1 MEDLKFTLWNAKF
14 DTSKISDVKLINKP
28 LSTESGHID
37 ILSQNALETQF
48 NITSFSVGTSA
59 NDGGTNYVDGETVTI
74 SGATGTGATG
84 TATVTDG
91 AIDSIT
97 IVSHGS
103 GYVNGES
110 VTINGGTGS
119 DATGT
124 ITTSSNVIKVHHENH
139 GMYAED
145 SNVEI
150 SGATDIGGINAGLI
164 NKTHTSISNIEIDS
178 YCITAA
184 TNATKSVIGGG
195 SAIKVTRNVPYDRI
209 HPIINVMDFPT
220 TEISAKIRGTT
231 STSLGLLNN
240 NEAYIKENATDF
252 SEIIIN
258 EDVTFDSPMIIASE
272 KNEEL
277 ELANVNSF
285 DLDIALSSSNENVS
299 PVIDLS
305 RTSVITI
312 ANRIDNINT
321 SEDVSDRTTYVP
333 STDPIGDNNPA
344 IYMTKKIALEVP
356 ATALRTLLAA
366 SVLDSSRFEVYYKTL
381 RSDVTT
387 EFDDISWVPYNDTG
401 LSDSGK
407 ITSKFDGDFKSHL
420 YTVNDLPEFIA
431 FSIKIVMKSTIST
444 EVPVI
449 RDFRTIALAL

>member
-28 LSTESGHID
+28 LSDESGHID
-37 ILSQNALETQF
+37 ILAQNALETLD
-48 NITSFSVGTSA
+48 T
-59 NDGGTNYVDGETVTI
+59 
-74 SGATGTGATG
+74 
-84 TATVTDG
+84 
-91 AIDSIT
+91 
-97 IVSHGS
+97 
-103 GYVNGES
+103 
-110 VTINGGTGS
+110 
-119 DATGT
+119 
-124 ITTSSNVIKVHHENH
+124 SNVIKVHHENH
-139 GMYAED
+139 GMYAET
-145 SNVEI
+145 SNVVI
-150 SGATDIGGINAGLI
+150 SGATDIGGINAELI
-164 NKTHTSISNIEIDS
+164 NTTHTSISNIEIDS
-178 YCITAA
+178 YCITAVA
-184 TNATKSVIGGG
+184 TEVISTNTATSSVIGGG
-195 SAIKVTRNVPYDRI
+195 SAIKVSRNVPYDRI
-209 HPIINVMDFPT
+209 HPIISVMDFPT

-231 STSLGLLNN
+231 STSLGLSDD
-240 NEAYIKENATDF
+240 NESYIKEDITDF
-252 SEIIIN
+252 SEITIN
-258 EDVTFDSPMIIASE
+258 EDVTFDSPMIIASVT
-272 KNEEL
+272 NEGSNL
-277 ELANVNSF
+277 NGINSF

-321 SEDVSDRTTYVP
+321 SEDVPDRTTYIP

-407 ITSKFDGDFKSHL
+407 ITSKFDGDFKNHL